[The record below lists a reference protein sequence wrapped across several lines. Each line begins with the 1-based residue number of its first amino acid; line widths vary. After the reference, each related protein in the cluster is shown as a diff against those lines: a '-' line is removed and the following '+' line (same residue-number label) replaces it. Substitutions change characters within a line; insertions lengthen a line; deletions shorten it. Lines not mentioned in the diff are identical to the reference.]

1 MFVFSN
7 NLSKTVNVTDH
18 GAGSI
23 GEYIGCWW
31 TWSTVVVHHATGL
44 MNYTACHGTSAK
56 EISHITSTPIG
67 K

>member
-1 MFVFSN
+1 MCVFSN
-7 NLSKTVNVTDH
+7 NVSKTVNVTDP

-44 MNYTACHGTSAK
+44 MNYTT
-56 EISHITSTPIG
+56 TPFS
-67 K
+67 